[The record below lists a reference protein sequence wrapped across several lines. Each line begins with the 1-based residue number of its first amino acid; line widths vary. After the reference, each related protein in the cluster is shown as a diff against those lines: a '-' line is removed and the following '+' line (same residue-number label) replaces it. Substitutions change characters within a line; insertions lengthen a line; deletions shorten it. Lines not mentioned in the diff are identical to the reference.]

1 MLEYTYQIKKLKKYF
16 LLEDGTI
23 KWVDNKKDAISFND
37 AQVAYTNASN
47 LARQFGAMIVVRNE
61 TDTYTGESVEKAI
74 KIFTKP
80 GN

>member
-1 MLEYTYQIKKLKKYF
+1 MIEYTYRIKKLKKYF

-23 KWVDNKKDAISFND
+23 KWVDDKKDALSFSD

-47 LARQFGAMIVVRNE
+47 LAKHFGAMIVVRNE
-61 TDTYTGESVEKAI
+61 TDPYTGESTEKAI

-80 GN
+80 AN

>member
-23 KWVDNKKDAISFND
+23 KWVDDKKDAISFND

-47 LARQFGAMIVVRNE
+47 LARHFGAMIVVRNE
-61 TDTYTGESVEKAI
+61 TDAYTGESVEKAI